1 MKAELLDENSQGSQD
16 NNNMI
21 GINSDGL
28 DHMSAAVGC
37 SDSPMDGSQPKDICY
52 SGGQQ
57 QQTTQ
62 QRRVYR
68 KHSIDMMDSD
78 SMMVGGGMDS
88 TSDGLILAGVQMPR
102 NGSNSMNAF
111 DSMLQI
117 DQSAADMKGVDLRIK
132 QEQQNINLAAQIQ
145 QLKNEAHLLSAV
157 QAQVSR
163 EQSVNKFLL
172 DVAADAQ
179 HQRQQVVDSVTVAL
193 FANQQIN
200 PVATSVTPQ
209 DVIFNAELNHLNQQ
223 INNVNKTTSAIEQSI
238 LAHNMMVTEPSAPEA
253 NAAMAHMLGFTT
265 AAQPMNMM
273 NSNSASPLSSQDII
287 LNSTP
292 SLNSPL
298 SILTGNPM
306 GTVSSDIILN
316 PTVSPS
322 MMCTNSSDNGNV
334 IMPSVQVSSV
344 RSCHQPMNQQQSP
357 QEPLLNGLIVPD
369 PIHIPRSPVAVKNM
383 ILNAAADILS
393 STPSTIS
400 PETTISALISLN
412 SSPLINT
419 NPQQQQQQQQSAND
433 VSQLLMTAQ
442 SPTTVDSLMQQQQN
456 TIDTLGQ
463 LQQQQQQSLFGDSLA
478 QQLAVAN
485 ILPTNTAQQQ
495 ALLNNMANMNV
506 GAVTRQQQQQHQ
518 MQEFINDIQ
527 KIHQITTNGMQQ
539 YVSNIVIILHSVH
552 LTIFFFFFF
561 KYI

>member
-62 QRRVYR
+62 QRRIYR

-78 SMMVGGGMDS
+78 
-88 TSDGLILAGVQMPR
+88 SDGLILAGVQMPR

-552 LTIFFFFFF
+552 LTIFFFF